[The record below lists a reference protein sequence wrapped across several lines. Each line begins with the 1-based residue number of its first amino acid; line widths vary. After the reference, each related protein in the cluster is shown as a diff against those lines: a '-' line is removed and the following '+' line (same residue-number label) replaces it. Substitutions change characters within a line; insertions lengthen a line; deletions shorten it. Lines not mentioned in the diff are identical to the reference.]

1 MVFDPDSAPAVDSR
15 TSGQQ
20 LAAARAARG
29 WSVREVAGRLR
40 IRPALVEA
48 LERDDHAAFGAVTYA
63 RGQLRNYAR
72 LVGVD
77 LPQALAGIGKPAVS
91 APGTFARRAPEL
103 HPRRP
108 RLVRWG
114 ALAIAAVLLVL
125 GTLWAREGRG
135 PARSDE
141 AQVALATVPGASVV
155 APVETASVPVDTA
168 PTPAAPTP
176 EVAAPPV
183 AESAAPPPQPPATSD
198 PSSPQPGDTTARVPA
213 TSVAEGNADIRIRS
227 RAVSWV
233 EVIDHTGKR
242 LVYELVSPGPERVA
256 HGAPPLRVL
265 LGNAPAVELLYNGAP
280 VDLPVGQ
287 HVVRLT
293 LGAPPSTPAAIGALP
308 APAVPGA
315 PTP

>member
-1 MVFDPDSAPAVDSR
+1 MVSEPDGAPSLDSR
-15 TSGQQ
+15 TSGQR

-48 LERDDHAAFGAVTYA
+48 LERDDHAAFGATPYA

-72 LVGVD
+72 LVGIE
-77 LPQALAGIGKPAVS
+77 LPQALGGVDKPTVS

-114 ALAIAAVLLVL
+114 ALAIAAVLVVL
-125 GTLWAREGRG
+125 GALWAREGRG
-135 PARSDE
+135 PAPSDE
-141 AQVALATVPGASVV
+141 AQVVSTTAQSAPVV
-155 APVETASVPVDTA
+155 APVEIASVPADTA
-168 PTPAAPTP
+168 PTPADPAP
-176 EVAAPPV
+176 EVAAPP
-183 AESAAPPPQPPATSD
+183 AAGSPPPAPQPSATPD
-198 PSSPQPGDTTARVPA
+198 PSSPPPSDAA
-213 TSVAEGNADIRIRS
+213 AAVALAPVGEGSADIRIRS

-242 LVYELVSPGPERVA
+242 LVYELVSPGPERA
-256 HGAPPLRVL
+256 AQGMPPLRVL

-280 VDLPVGQ
+280 VDLPAGQ

-293 LGAPPSTPAAIGALP
+293 LGAPPP
-308 APAVPGA
+308 APAAGPPPAHTAPGA